1 MRVITVASQ
10 KGGTGKTTTSGT
22 ISCWATAQ
30 GMKTLAIDLDPQG
43 SLTCIMRGNANSP
56 GSYELMKGVPT
67 EQIIQSGTGRNMP
80 DLVPASLSLAAAD
93 AEYSA
98 RPGRDFLLKKAVDT
112 LRDVYELVVIDTPP
126 TLGTLL
132 IHSLTA
138 ADEVL
143 IPVQVD
149 TFALQSIYQLM
160 ETIRQVKEYCNSGLT
175 VSGVLLTRYNGR
187 TVLTRDLRDRLE
199 DVCRGL
205 DIPLLGTVISE
216 GIATK
221 ETQTMRESLF
231 TYAPH
236 SKPAQDYAA
245 LMGELEIGGC
255 YVGKAV

>member
-10 KGGTGKTTTSGT
+10 KGGTGKTTTSSAIT
-22 ISCWATAQ
+22 SWAVSH
-30 GMKTLAIDLDPQG
+30 GMKSLAIDLDPQG
-43 SLTCIMRGNANSP
+43 SLTCIMRGNGNALS
-56 GSYELMKGVPT
+56 SYELMKGTSAGKV
-67 EQIIQSGTGRNMP
+67 IQAGTGENMP
-80 DLVPASLSLAAAD
+80 DIIPASLQLAAAD
-93 AEYSA
+93 AEYST
-98 RPGRDFLLKKAVDT
+98 RPGRDFLLKKAIEPLHQHYD
-112 LRDVYELVVIDTPP
+112 LVVIDTPP

-132 IHSLTA
+132 INALSA
-138 ADEVL
+138 ATEVI

-160 ETIRQVKEYCNSGLT
+160 ETISQVKEYCNSGLT

-187 TVLTRDLRDRLE
+187 AILTRDLRERLE
-199 DVCRGL
+199 QVCGDL
-205 DIPLLGTVISE
+205 GVPLFSTAISE

-221 ETQTMRESLF
+221 EAQTLRESLF
-231 TYAPH
+231 TYAPK